1 MSENTENKNTKR
13 TGLGFLFDVIK
24 GVTLGVSAAI
34 PGLSGGT
41 IAVAEGCYDPLIS
54 SISSLRKKF
63 KTSFLFLLPYILGLL
78 LGALAAFVGIKKGYA
93 VAPFSLTGLFA
104 GMVAGSLP
112 VALSELKKGAN
123 GRQKILYLVA
133 FLFCFLLAAA
143 LGVVTALCKID
154 LASFLKDRA
163 WWMYIFVPVAGFLA
177 AFAFIIPGIS
187 GSMTLMILGMYY
199 PILYTYMP
207 AGNSA
212 TALEK
217 SMTIWSS
224 DNSAALGSGIILLV
238 LLAIGAIAGVIAS
251 SKAMGYLLKNRRVPT
266 FCGILGLILGSLISM
281 FINSD
286 IYPKYL
292 DGSIQTW
299 DYIVGSILFLIGGIA
314 VYMLIRFTNKK
325 QQNASESEGK

>member
-1 MSENTENKNTKR
+1 M
-13 TGLGFLFDVIK
+13 VK

-63 KTSFLFLLPYILGLL
+63 KSSFLYLLPYVLGLL

-112 VALSELKKGAN
+112 VALSELKKGENAK
-123 GRQKILYLVA
+123 QKTLFA
-133 FLFCFLLAAA
+133 ACFLFCFLLAAA

-154 LASFLKDRA
+154 LASFLKDRV
-163 WWMYIFVPVAGFLA
+163 WWMYMFVPVAGFLA
-177 AFAFIIPGIS
+177 SFAFIIPGIS

-207 AGNSA
+207 AGSSA
-212 TALEK
+212 TSLEQ
-217 SMTIWSS
+217 SMTIWSAQ
-224 DNSAALGSGIILLV
+224 NSTSLGSGIILLV
-238 LLAIGAIAGVIAS
+238 LLVIGALAGVIAS

-266 FCGILGLILGSLISM
+266 FYGILGLILGSMISM
-281 FINSD
+281 FVNSD
-286 IYPKYL
+286 IYPKYVA
-292 DGSIQTW
+292 GSIQTW
-299 DYIVGSILFLIGGIA
+299 DYILGAALFVVGGIA
-314 VYMLIRFTNKK
+314 VFLLIRFANKK
-325 QQNASESEGK
+325 QQMNQSGEVK

>member
-1 MSENTENKNTKR
+1 MNEPIENNNSKR
-13 TGLGFLFDVIK
+13 GGLGFAFDVIK

-63 KTSFLFLLPYILGLL
+63 KSSFLYLLPYILGML
-78 LGALAAFVGIKKGYA
+78 LGALAAFIGIKKGYA

-112 VALSELKKGAN
+112 VALSELKKGDDAK
-123 GRQKILYLVA
+123 QKALFA
-133 FLFCFLLAAA
+133 ACFLFCFLLAAA
-143 LGVVTALCKID
+143 LGVVTALCDID
-154 LASFLKDRA
+154 LASFLKDRV
-163 WWMYIFVPVAGFLA
+163 WWMYIFVPIAGFLA
-177 AFAFIIPGIS
+177 SFAFIIPGIS
-187 GSMTLMILGMYY
+187 GSMTLMILGLYY

-212 TALEK
+212 TALEQ

-224 DNSAALGSGIILLV
+224 NNSSSLGSGIVLLV
-238 LLAIGAIAGVIAS
+238 LLVLGAIAGVIAS

-266 FCGILGLILGSLISM
+266 FYGILGLILGSLVSM

-286 IYPKYL
+286 IYPKYTA
-292 DGSIQTW
+292 GSIQTW
-299 DYIVGSILFLIGGIA
+299 DYIVGAVLFVIGGIA
-314 VYMLIRFTNKK
+314 VFLLIRFTNKK
-325 QQNASESEGK
+325 QQSTKTDEGK

>member
-1 MSENTENKNTKR
+1 MSESKEKDNKR
-13 TGLGFLFDVIK
+13 TGLGFFFDMVK

-63 KTSFLFLLPYILGLL
+63 KSSFLFLLPYILGLL
-78 LGALAAFVGIKKGYA
+78 LGALAAFIGIKKGYA

-112 VALSELKKGAN
+112 VALSELKKGNN
-123 GRQKILYLVA
+123 GRQIALFVA
-133 FLFCFLLAAA
+133 CFLFCFLLAAA
-143 LGVVTALCKID
+143 LGIVTALCDID
-154 LASFLKDRA
+154 LAAFLKDRV
-163 WWMYIFVPVAGFLA
+163 WWMYIFVPLAGFLA

-187 GSMTLMILGMYY
+187 GSMTLMILGLYY

-212 TALEK
+212 TSLEQ

-224 DNSAALGSGIILLV
+224 ENAGSLGTGIILLI
-238 LLAIGAIAGVIAS
+238 LLALGAIAGVIAS
-251 SKAMGYLLKNRRVPT
+251 SKAMGYLLKNKRVPT
-266 FCGILGLILGSLISM
+266 FYGILGLILGSLISM

-286 IYPKYL
+286 IYPKYEGGL
-292 DGSIQTW
+292 IKTW
-299 DYIVGSILFLIGGIA
+299 DYIVGSILFVVGEIA
-314 VYMLIRFTNKK
+314 VFLLIKFTDKK
-325 QQNASESEGK
+325 QKNTPKNKEK